1 PRSEEVQVLTVE
13 RADAER
19 TLAVNGRI
27 RPRHSVDVQSPVAGT
42 LLQLP
47 YDVGDRI
54 PAGAAIAQID
64 DGPQRAAISEASAAI
79 AAQEAVVAQAQRD
92 LDRFEALGEFVTR
105 RQVEEARLAVEQGT
119 RELQRLRAS
128 RAEAREVQERYVI
141 RAPFAGVSL
150 ERPVDRG
157 QTIGPE
163 TILYRLADLAAP
175 EITADVDEAYA
186 VELGPGTSGRV
197 ELAGWPAPLRV
208 RLEHIE
214 PRVDE
219 ATGAREVRLRF
230 LDAVD
235 FVPAGQTVSVNLLV
249 ERRRQAISIPRASIL
264 QPDTA
269 PRVRI
274 VDPGPRAG
282 NEGAAGSRG
291 GVPRRQGKTG
301 RLGNALRRQA
311 RAAPPDVDARPVDPA
326 GTRRRRR
333 RERVRVH
340 ERADRRSGDA
350 ADRAHGGQYLPYHAR
365 NG

>member
-79 AAQEAVVAQAQRD
+79 AAQEAVVAQARRD
-92 LDRFEALGEFVTR
+92 LERFEALGEFVTR

-128 RAEAREVQERYVI
+128 RVEAREVQQRFVV
-141 RAPFAGVSL
+141 RAPFAGVIL

-157 QTIGPE
+157 QTVGPE
-163 TILYRLADLAAP
+163 TILYRLADLVAP
-175 EITADVDEAYA
+175 EVAAEVDEAYA
-186 VELGPGTSGRV
+186 VELRAGTIGLV
-197 ELAGWPAPLRV
+197 ELAGRARSLRAEV
-208 RLEHIE
+208 VHIE

-219 ATGAREVRLRF
+219 STGAREVRLRF
-230 LDAVD
+230 IDPLDFA
-235 FVPAGQTVSVNLLV
+235 PSGQTVSVNLIV
-249 ERRRQAISIPRASIL
+249 ERREQAISIPRASVL
-264 QPDTA
+264 Q
-269 PRVRI
+269 
-274 VDPGPRAG
+274 
-282 NEGAAGSRG
+282 
-291 GVPRRQGKTG
+291 
-301 RLGNALRRQA
+301 
-311 RAAPPDVDARPVDPA
+311 
-326 GTRRRRR
+326 
-333 RERVRVH
+333 
-340 ERADRRSGDA
+340 
-350 ADRAHGGQYLPYHAR
+350 
-365 NG
+365 